1 MPQVIVNPDEL
12 RRFAVALDELRESL
26 QQKKFNTSHSFE
38 QLRQSWKDAKYNEFE
53 KTFTSTS
60 QELEQFLK
68 MTKSYADFLRKKAAK
83 LDRYLS
89 RS

>member
-68 MTKSYADFLRKKAAK
+68 MTKSYADFLRKKSAK